1 MKLHKYLTVIGLSSL
16 LFLASC
22 DDYEDVPIERF
33 TIDYVFSHTDSLGK
47 NAEKYLN
54 TIYNTIPN
62 GHNRVAGDYLDAASD
77 DAVTSFIA
85 ENDIQRLAAGQYTAS
100 SPIGGDM
107 YWGSFYTAIRQSV
120 TFINHIDEVPL
131 MMTFVSGTD
140 TISMNRAWK
149 AEARFLKALFYF
161 ELVKRYGGVPILR
174 DNAPYELG
182 EDMELPR
189 QSFDFCINYIVD
201 ELDAIKDSLRRAE
214 TLPMTSEG
222 HVVTQGAA
230 MALKSRVLLYAAS
243 PLFNEKPIAANNNL
257 VGYTEYDRER
267 WKVAADA
274 ARYFIDTYNKK
285 TPRVYA
291 LTGNVGSTLKGF
303 QTTFLDYYGAGSG
316 LNKNTEVI
324 FFHQGE
330 QGTGLEKAN
339 APIGFTGTNQSNG
352 RTSPTQNLVDAFPML
367 DGLPIGESTKYS
379 YNSQNPYEKR
389 DPRLDYT
396 VMHNGTAWLGKTL
409 QTYNG
414 GDNNLGKSAQTT
426 KTSYYLRKFM
436 GNFGASANYSNV
448 LHTWVMFRYAEILL
462 NLAEAVNEYDGPT
475 QEVYD
480 ALIALRTRAQIEAGT
495 APNRYGLKAGMS
507 KEEMRE
513 VIRNERRIELAFE
526 EHRYWDIRRWRI
538 AEDLFQQP
546 LEGMSIASN
555 NGLLTFSRIPVA
567 SYTFEKKRYLY
578 PIPYSEVIKNRNM
591 VQNPEW

>member
-1 MKLHKYLTVIGLSSL
+1 MKLYKYLTVIGVCSL
-16 LFLASC
+16 LVLASC

-33 TIDYVFSHTDSLGK
+33 TMDYVFSQTDSLGK

-54 TIYNTIPN
+54 TIYNAMPN
-62 GHNRVAGDYLDAASD
+62 GHNRVGGDYLDAASD
-77 DAVTSFIA
+77 DAVTSA
-85 ENDIQRLAAGQYTAS
+85 VSENDIQRLAAGQYTAS
-100 SPIGGDM
+100 STVGGDM
-107 YWGSFYTAIRQSV
+107 HWGSYYTAIRQAV

-131 MMTFVSGTD
+131 MMTFTNGTD
-140 TISMNRAWK
+140 TLSMNRAWK

-174 DNAPYELG
+174 DDAPYELG

-189 QSFDFCINYIVD
+189 QSFEYCIKYIVD
-201 ELDAIKDSLRRAE
+201 ELDVIKDSLRRVENLNLTA
-214 TLPMTSEG
+214 EG
-222 HVVTQGAA
+222 HVATQGAA
-230 MALKSRVLLYAAS
+230 LALKSRVLLYAAS
-243 PLFNEKPIAANNNL
+243 PLFNERPIEANNPL
-257 VGYTEYDRER
+257 VGYTDYKPER
-267 WKVAADA
+267 WKEAADA
-274 ARYFIDTYNKK
+274 ARYFIDAYNKT
-285 TPRVYA
+285 TPRIYS
-291 LTGNVGSTLKGF
+291 LTGNIGSTLKGF
-303 QTTFLDYYGAGSG
+303 QTTFLDYYGSGSG
-316 LNKNTEVI
+316 LNKNSEVI

-330 QGTGLEKAN
+330 QGTGIEKAN
-339 APIGFTGTNQSNG
+339 GPIGFTGTNQSNG

-367 DGLPIGESTKYS
+367 DGKPIGESAYT
-379 YNSQNPYEKR
+379 YNPQSPYEKR

-396 VMHNGTAWLGKTL
+396 VMHNGTAWLGVPL

-414 GDNNLGKSAQTT
+414 GVHNPGKAAQTT

-436 GNFGASANYSNV
+436 GNFAAASSYSNV

-462 NLAEAVNEYDGPT
+462 NFAEAENESAGPT
-475 QEVYD
+475 SEVYD
-480 ALIALRTRAQIEAGT
+480 AIIALRTRAQIEAGT
-495 APNRYGLKAGMS
+495 NRLYGLKADMTQD
-507 KEEMRE
+507 EMRE

-538 AEDLFQQP
+538 AEELFQQP

-567 SYTFEKKRYLY
+567 SYSFEKRRYFY